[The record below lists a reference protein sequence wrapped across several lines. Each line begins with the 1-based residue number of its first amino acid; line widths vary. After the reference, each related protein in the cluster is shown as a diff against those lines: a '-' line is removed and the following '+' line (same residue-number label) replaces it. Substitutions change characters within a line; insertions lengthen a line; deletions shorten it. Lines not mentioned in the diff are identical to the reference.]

1 MLNTIKRN
9 KTKRFLSFYFPA
21 AGHSLR
27 RLHAMH
33 DAPGLTYS
41 YHSNCNSCEVIVMCP
56 HPQFV
61 LPRRRLHPPLDGSRP
76 EMICLR
82 STFAL
87 SWASRSRSLLR
98 ADVLFEGPTSSG
110 EVTGNRSEVTIVQAP
125 AVRDAHTRTRTA
137 THKQSIR
144 YEKARARP
152 LTDKTERSHTT
163 TRTHS
168 KQT

>member
-1 MLNTIKRN
+1 MLAPLDLNAFAQYQIKRN

-33 DAPGLTYS
+33 DAPGLSYS
-41 YHSNCNSCEVIVMCP
+41 YRSNCNSCEVIVMCP

-87 SWASRSRSLLR
+87 SLQAQGCIQSPARPPS
-98 ADVLFEGPTSSG
+98 PTSPEGASENLRLLTRACISSAINH
-110 EVTGNRSEVTIVQAP
+110 EVLE
-125 AVRDAHTRTRTA
+125 A
-137 THKQSIR
+137 TVCPQ
-144 YEKARARP
+144 
-152 LTDKTERSHTT
+152 
-163 TRTHS
+163 
-168 KQT
+168 